1 MLNRSSTVR
10 IAALPALSLLRRT
23 SRRALPAAFVGLG
36 FMASAV
42 PARAQLTG
50 GAPAALP
57 GGAFEL
63 RPIAGAYIPTGDQR
77 DVLED
82 AVLAGVQGSW
92 RIIPQLAIT
101 GTFAWSPS
109 QDRLSV
115 GEQTLDIFQ
124 YDIGAEARGAGWVQG
139 DSWDFTPFVG
149 LGVGGRTLS
158 YRDLDVDGRTNVA
171 GYGAVGGDLG
181 FGRLGLRVEA
191 RDYVS
196 RFEPLAGDGD
206 AAARNDLALTA
217 GLFVRF

>member
-1 MLNRSSTVR
+1 MLNRSSAVR
-10 IAALPALSLLRRT
+10 IAALPALSLVRRA

-36 FMASAV
+36 FLASAV
-42 PARAQLTG
+42 PARAQFTD
-50 GAPAALP
+50 AAALP
-57 GGAFEL
+57 GDAFEL

-82 AVLAGVQGSW
+82 AVLAGAQGSW

-115 GEQTLDIFQ
+115 GEETLDIFQ

-149 LGVGGRTLS
+149 LGVGGRSLS
-158 YRDLDVDGRTNVA
+158 YRDLEVDGQTNLT

-181 FGRLGLRVEA
+181 FGRVGLRVEA

-196 RFEPLAGDGD
+196 RFEPFAGDGD
-206 AAARNDLALTA
+206 AEARNDLALTA